1 MNVLVV
7 GSGGR
12 EHALCW
18 KIKQSPLLKKL
29 YCAPGN
35 AGISQDAECV
45 DISATDI
52 EGLKKFVIENS
63 VDLTVVG
70 PEQPLSLGIVDEFQ
84 KEGLKIFGPSK
95 SAAKLESSKVFSKDL
110 MKKYGIPSASYEVFD
125 NFDNAKTYLDSVK
138 YPQVVKADGLAAGKG
153 VIICESRDEAVSA
166 VDSIMNQKIFGDS
179 GSRVVVE
186 EFLIGEEASFFVF
199 TDGNDFIPLESSQDH
214 KALLDGDKGPNTG
227 GMGAYSPAPIVTDE
241 IRNKIVDEVVKPT
254 LDGMSK
260 EGREYKGVL
269 YIGLM
274 IEGDNIKVLEY
285 NCRFGDPE
293 AQPLMMRI
301 DSDILPILVSI
312 ADGKLSDKEIVWNS
326 NPTVCVVMAS
336 KGYPGDYA
344 KGIEI
349 EGLDLVKPSKELK
362 IFHAGTKFGEDNKVL
377 TNGGRVLGVTALGS
391 DISSA
396 ISASYN
402 AVNKIG
408 DKVLYFRKDI
418 GSKALNKV

>member
-63 VDLTVVG
+63 IDLTVVG

-95 SAAKLESSKVFSKDL
+95 SAAELESSKVFSKDL
-110 MKKYGIPSASYEVFD
+110 MKKYRIPSASYEVFD

-186 EFLIGEEASFFVF
+186 EFLKGEEASFFVF

-227 GMGAYSPAPIVTDE
+227 GMGAYSPAPIVSDE
-241 IRNKIVDEVVKPT
+241 IRNKIIEEVVKPT

-274 IEGDNIKVLEY
+274 IDGDNIKVLEY